1 MSETSNVLYIKFENH
16 KVPEFKEVK
25 NKEYI
30 YFGEDNNYP
39 DYLIELYLRCAKH
52 NAIINGKTN
61 YIYGGGLVTDDKT
74 STVNQK
80 AITQKFISKL
90 KPFINDMIKD
100 FELFNSIAI
109 EIIYDKLGNE
119 IADFAYMPIS
129 KIRTNADESVYFYS
143 NDWKQSKQTEEKTGF
158 KELAPF
164 DYENKVKGSQLFVFK
179 LKSPK
184 NGVDKNVYGIPNYI
198 GATSAIETDIEIS
211 NFHLN
216 NIKSG
221 FSMGQIISFNNGV
234 PPTEEAKKQIERQIK
249 QKATGTDKA
258 GGLVITFNASQDN
271 APTIQS
277 FSPND
282 LDKQFIEI
290 GKRVDQEIFTSHN
303 IVSPVLFGVSTQGAL
318 GQRNE
323 MLDAYE
329 LFQSTYISI
338 RQGILEDIINEFSSY
353 FGIANYIYFA
363 KSTPL
368 KSSIPESLIQQA
380 YTPQEVRELL
390 GLKPLTQDKTQA
402 GQAVIDAINTLSP
415 LVANKVLESMT
426 ADEIRGLVG
435 LMPTS
440 KQPSLFSAEKKKCE
454 HQWFDNIGIK
464 ASDCTILYE
473 RDYEG
478 QSDEDCIE
486 TFKKEKFA
494 EELLTNEK
502 AIIDLLSKDVLTPS
516 ESIAKVLKIS
526 TAEVNDIITSLVE
539 RGYLSSG
546 SEPTKKGEK
555 ASEDSKTDNI
565 EVKYRYGWRAG
576 FDATDK
582 KNSRDFCVDLL
593 NKDKLYS
600 RSEIETLNNEQGL
613 DVWESRGGWWNKG
626 GVSVPFCRHLW
637 KQVVIK
643 TN

>member
-158 KELAPF
+158 KELQPF
-164 DYENKVKGSQLFVFK
+164 DYENKVKGSQLYVFK

-234 PPTEEAKKQIERQIK
+234 PPTDEAKKQIERQIK

-303 IVSPVLFGVSTQGAL
+303 IVSPVLFGVATEGAL

-338 RQGILEDIINEFSSY
+338 RQGILEDIINQFSSF
-353 FGIANYIYFA
+353 FGIANYIYFK
-363 KSTPL
+363 KSTPI
-368 KSSIPESLIQQA
+368 KSLLPDSIIQKVYDA
-380 YTPQEVRELL
+380 YPVEQIIDMMGLPQ
-390 GLKPLTQDKTQA
+390 
-402 GQAVIDAINTLSP
+402 IDNSY
-415 LVANKVLESMT
+415 KVVL
-426 ADEIRGLVG
+426 
-435 LMPTS
+435 
-440 KQPSLFSAEKKKCE
+440 SAEKKKCE

-516 ESIAKVLKIS
+516 DSIAKVLKIS

-565 EVKYRYGWRAG
+565 EVRYYYGWRAG

-582 KNSRDFCVDLL
+582 KNSREFCVDML
-593 NKDKLYS
+593 NKEKRYS

-626 GVSVPFCRHLW
+626 GVSVPFCRHIW
-637 KQVVIK
+637 KQIVIK

>member
-303 IVSPVLFGVSTQGAL
+303 IVSPVLFGVATEGAL

-338 RQGILEDIINEFSSY
+338 RQGILEDIINQFSSF
-353 FGIANYIYFA
+353 FGIANYIYFK
-363 KSTPL
+363 KSTPI
-368 KSSIPESLIQQA
+368 KSLLPDSIIQKVYDA
-380 YTPQEVRELL
+380 YPVEQIIDMMGLPQI
-390 GLKPLTQDKTQA
+390 DKSYQ
-402 GQAVIDAINTLSP
+402 
-415 LVANKVLESMT
+415 VAL
-426 ADEIRGLVG
+426 
-435 LMPTS
+435 
-440 KQPSLFSAEKKKCE
+440 SAEKKKCE

-526 TAEVNDIITSLVE
+526 TKEVNDIITSLVE

-582 KNSRDFCVDLL
+582 KNSREFCVDML

-626 GVSVPFCRHLW
+626 GVSVPFCRHIF

>member
-158 KELAPF
+158 KELQPF
-164 DYENKVKGSQLFVFK
+164 DYENKVKGSQLYVFK

-221 FSMGQIISFNNGV
+221 FSQGQIISFNNGT
-234 PPTEEAKKQIERQIK
+234 PPTEEAKKHIERQIK

-258 GGLVITFNASQDN
+258 GGLVITFNASADN

-277 FSPND
+277 FTPND

-303 IVSPVLFGVSTQGAL
+303 IVSPVLFGVATEGAL

-338 RQGILEDIINEFSSY
+338 RQGILEDIINQFSSF
-353 FGIANYIYFA
+353 FGIANYIYFK
-363 KSTPL
+363 KSTPI
-368 KSSIPESLIQQA
+368 KSLLPDSIIQKVYDA
-380 YTPQEVRELL
+380 YPVEQIIDMMGLPQ
-390 GLKPLTQDKTQA
+390 
-402 GQAVIDAINTLSP
+402 IDNSY
-415 LVANKVLESMT
+415 KVVL
-426 ADEIRGLVG
+426 
-435 LMPTS
+435 
-440 KQPSLFSAEKKKCE
+440 SAEKKKCE

-516 ESIAKVLKIS
+516 DSIAKVLKIS

-576 FDATDK
+576 FNATDK

-637 KQVVIK
+637 KQTVIK

>member
-74 STVNQK
+74 STVTQK

-158 KELAPF
+158 KELQPF

-303 IVSPVLFGVSTQGAL
+303 IVSPVLFGVATEGAL

-338 RQGILEDIINEFSSY
+338 RQGILEDIINQFSSF
-353 FGIANYIYFA
+353 FGIANYIYFK
-363 KSTPL
+363 KSTPI
-368 KSSIPESLIQQA
+368 KSLLPDSIIQKVYDA
-380 YTPQEVRELL
+380 YPVEQIIDMMGLPQ
-390 GLKPLTQDKTQA
+390 
-402 GQAVIDAINTLSP
+402 IDNSY
-415 LVANKVLESMT
+415 KVVL
-426 ADEIRGLVG
+426 
-435 LMPTS
+435 
-440 KQPSLFSAEKKKCE
+440 SAEKKKCE

-516 ESIAKVLKIS
+516 DSIAKVLKIS

-576 FDATDK
+576 FNATDK
-582 KNSRDFCVDLL
+582 KNSREFCVDLL

-637 KQVVIK
+637 KQTVIK

>member
-143 NDWKQSKQTEEKTGF
+143 NDWKQSKQTEEKTGL
-158 KELAPF
+158 KELQPF
-164 DYENKVKGSQLFVFK
+164 DYENKVKGSQLYVFK

-303 IVSPVLFGVSTQGAL
+303 IVSPVLFGVATEGAL

-338 RQGILEDIINEFSSY
+338 RQGILEDIINQFSSF
-353 FGIANYIYFA
+353 FGIANYIYFK
-363 KSTPL
+363 KSTPI
-368 KSSIPESLIQQA
+368 KSLLPDSIIQKVYDA
-380 YTPQEVRELL
+380 YPVEQIIDMMGLPQ
-390 GLKPLTQDKTQA
+390 
-402 GQAVIDAINTLSP
+402 IDNSY
-415 LVANKVLESMT
+415 KVVL
-426 ADEIRGLVG
+426 
-435 LMPTS
+435 
-440 KQPSLFSAEKKKCE
+440 SAEKKKCE

-516 ESIAKVLKIS
+516 DSIAKVLKIS

-576 FDATDK
+576 FNATDK

-626 GVSVPFCRHLW
+626 GVSVPFCRHIW
-637 KQVVIK
+637 KQTVIK

>member
-74 STVNQK
+74 STVTQK

-158 KELAPF
+158 KELQPF

-303 IVSPVLFGVSTQGAL
+303 IVSPVLFGVATQGAL

-338 RQGILEDIINEFSSY
+338 RQGILEDIINEFSSF
-353 FGIANYIYFA
+353 FGIANYIYFK
-363 KSTPL
+363 KSTPI
-368 KSSIPESLIQQA
+368 KSLLPDSIIQKVYDA
-380 YTPQEVRELL
+380 YPVEQIIDMMGLPQ
-390 GLKPLTQDKTQA
+390 
-402 GQAVIDAINTLSP
+402 IDNSY
-415 LVANKVLESMT
+415 KVVL
-426 ADEIRGLVG
+426 
-435 LMPTS
+435 
-440 KQPSLFSAEKKKCE
+440 SAEKKKCK

-516 ESIAKVLKIS
+516 DSIAKVLKIS

-576 FDATDK
+576 FNATDK
-582 KNSRDFCVDLL
+582 KNSREFCVDLL

-626 GVSVPFCRHLW
+626 GVSVPFCRHIW
-637 KQVVIK
+637 KQIVIK

>member
-303 IVSPVLFGVSTQGAL
+303 IVSPVLFGVATEGAL

-338 RQGILEDIINEFSSY
+338 RQGILEDIINQFSSF
-353 FGIANYIYFA
+353 FGIANYIYFK
-363 KSTPL
+363 KSTPI
-368 KSSIPESLIQQA
+368 KSLLPDSIIQKVYDA
-380 YTPQEVRELL
+380 YPVEQIIDMMGLPQ
-390 GLKPLTQDKTQA
+390 
-402 GQAVIDAINTLSP
+402 IDNSYKVALS
-415 LVANKVLESMT
+415 T
-426 ADEIRGLVG
+426 
-435 LMPTS
+435 
-440 KQPSLFSAEKKKCE
+440 EKKKCE

-576 FDATDK
+576 FDAKDK
-582 KNSRDFCVDLL
+582 KNSRDFCVDML
-593 NKDKLYS
+593 NKDKLYT

-626 GVSVPFCRHLW
+626 GVSVPFCRHIW
-637 KQVVIK
+637 KQIVIK

>member
-158 KELAPF
+158 KELQPF

-234 PPTEEAKKQIERQIK
+234 PPTDEAKKQIERQIK

-303 IVSPVLFGVSTQGAL
+303 IVSPVLFGVATEGAL

-338 RQGILEDIINEFSSY
+338 RQGILEDIINQFSSF
-353 FGIANYIYFA
+353 FGIANYIYFK
-363 KSTPL
+363 KSTPI
-368 KSSIPESLIQQA
+368 KSLLPDSIIQKVYDA
-380 YTPQEVRELL
+380 YPVEQIIDMMGLPQ
-390 GLKPLTQDKTQA
+390 
-402 GQAVIDAINTLSP
+402 IDNSY
-415 LVANKVLESMT
+415 KVVL
-426 ADEIRGLVG
+426 
-435 LMPTS
+435 
-440 KQPSLFSAEKKKCE
+440 SAEKKKCE

-516 ESIAKVLKIS
+516 DSIAKVLKIS

-576 FDATDK
+576 FNATDK
-582 KNSRDFCVDLL
+582 KNSREFCVDLL

-626 GVSVPFCRHLW
+626 GVSVPFCRHIW
-637 KQVVIK
+637 KQTVIK

>member
-303 IVSPVLFGVSTQGAL
+303 IVSPVLFGVATEGSL

-338 RQGILEDIINEFSSY
+338 RQGILEDIINQFSSF
-353 FGIANYIYFA
+353 FGIANYIYFK
-363 KSTPL
+363 KSTPI
-368 KSSIPESLIQQA
+368 KSLLPDSIIQKVYDA
-380 YTPQEVRELL
+380 YPVEQIIDMMGLPQ
-390 GLKPLTQDKTQA
+390 
-402 GQAVIDAINTLSP
+402 IDNSYK
-415 LVANKVLESMT
+415 VAL
-426 ADEIRGLVG
+426 
-435 LMPTS
+435 
-440 KQPSLFSAEKKKCE
+440 SAEKKKCE

>member
-158 KELAPF
+158 KELQPF
-164 DYENKVKGSQLFVFK
+164 DYENKVKGSQLYVFK

-221 FSMGQIISFNNGV
+221 FSQGQIISFNNGT
-234 PPTEEAKKQIERQIK
+234 PPTEEAKKHIERQIK

-258 GGLVITFNASQDN
+258 GGLVITFNASADN

-277 FSPND
+277 FTPND

-303 IVSPVLFGVSTQGAL
+303 IVSPVLFGVATEGAL

-338 RQGILEDIINEFSSY
+338 RQGILEDIINQFSSF
-353 FGIANYIYFA
+353 FGIANYIYFK
-363 KSTPL
+363 KSTPI
-368 KSSIPESLIQQA
+368 KSLLPDSIIQKVYDA
-380 YTPQEVRELL
+380 YPVEQIIDMMGLPQ
-390 GLKPLTQDKTQA
+390 
-402 GQAVIDAINTLSP
+402 IDNSY
-415 LVANKVLESMT
+415 KVVL
-426 ADEIRGLVG
+426 
-435 LMPTS
+435 
-440 KQPSLFSAEKKKCE
+440 SAEKKKCE

-494 EELLTNEK
+494 KELLTNEK

-516 ESIAKVLKIS
+516 DSIAKVLKIS

-576 FDATDK
+576 FNATDK

-626 GVSVPFCRHLW
+626 GVSVPFCRHIW
-637 KQVVIK
+637 KQTVIK

>member
-61 YIYGGGLVTDDKT
+61 YIYGGGLITDDKT
-74 STVNQK
+74 SSVTQK
-80 AITQKFISKL
+80 AVTNKFINKL

-109 EIIYDKLGNE
+109 EIIYDKMGKD

-129 KIRTNADESVYFYS
+129 KIRTNADETVYFYS
-143 NDWKQSKQTEEKTGF
+143 NDWKQTKQTEEKTGF
-158 KELAPF
+158 KEFEPF
-164 DYENKVKGSQLFVFK
+164 DFENKSKSQLFVFK

-234 PPTEEAKKQIERQIK
+234 PPTEEAKKQIEKQIK

-303 IVSPVLFGVSTQGAL
+303 IVSPVLFGVATEGAL

-338 RQGILEDIINEFSSY
+338 RQGILEDIINQFSSF
-353 FGIANYIYFA
+353 FGIANYIYFK
-363 KSTPL
+363 KSTPI
-368 KSSIPESLIQQA
+368 KSLLPDSIIQKVYDAYPVEQIIEMMGLPEI
-380 YTPQEVRELL
+380 
-390 GLKPLTQDKTQA
+390 DKSYQ
-402 GQAVIDAINTLSP
+402 V
-415 LVANKVLESMT
+415 EM
-426 ADEIRGLVG
+426 
-435 LMPTS
+435 
-440 KQPSLFSAEKKKCE
+440 SAEKKKCE

-464 ASDCTILYE
+464 ASDCTILFE

-502 AIIDLLSKDVLTPS
+502 AIIDLLGKDILTPS

-526 TAEVNDIITSLVE
+526 TKEVNDIITSLVE

-546 SEPTKKGEK
+546 SEPTKKGTK

-582 KNSRDFCVDLL
+582 KNSREFCVDML

-637 KQVVIK
+637 KQIVIK

>member
-74 STVNQK
+74 STVTQK

-109 EIIYDKLGNE
+109 EIIYDKLGKE

-303 IVSPVLFGVSTQGAL
+303 IVSPVLFGVATEGAL

-338 RQGILEDIINEFSSY
+338 RQGILEDIINQFSSF
-353 FGIANYIYFA
+353 FGIANYIYFK
-363 KSTPL
+363 KSTPI
-368 KSSIPESLIQQA
+368 KSLLPDSIIQKVYDA
-380 YTPQEVRELL
+380 YPVEQIIDMMGLPQ
-390 GLKPLTQDKTQA
+390 
-402 GQAVIDAINTLSP
+402 IDNSY
-415 LVANKVLESMT
+415 KVVL
-426 ADEIRGLVG
+426 
-435 LMPTS
+435 
-440 KQPSLFSAEKKKCE
+440 SAEKKKCE
-454 HQWFDNIGIK
+454 HHWFDNIGIK

-516 ESIAKVLKIS
+516 DSIAKVLKIS

-565 EVKYRYGWRAG
+565 EVRYYYGWRAG

-582 KNSRDFCVDLL
+582 KNSREFCVDML
-593 NKDKLYS
+593 NKEKRYT

-626 GVSVPFCRHLW
+626 GVSVPFCRHIW
-637 KQVVIK
+637 KQIVIK

>member
-158 KELAPF
+158 KELQPF

-234 PPTEEAKKQIERQIK
+234 PPTDEAKKQIERQIK

-303 IVSPVLFGVSTQGAL
+303 IVSPVLFGVATEGAL

-338 RQGILEDIINEFSSY
+338 RQGILEDIINQFSSF
-353 FGIANYIYFA
+353 FGIANYIYFK
-363 KSTPL
+363 KSTPI
-368 KSSIPESLIQQA
+368 KSLLPDSIIQKVYDA
-380 YTPQEVRELL
+380 YPVEQIIDMMGLPQI
-390 GLKPLTQDKTQA
+390 DKSYQ
-402 GQAVIDAINTLSP
+402 
-415 LVANKVLESMT
+415 VAM
-426 ADEIRGLVG
+426 
-435 LMPTS
+435 
-440 KQPSLFSAEKKKCE
+440 SAEKKKCE

-502 AIIDLLSKDVLTPS
+502 AIIDLLSKDILTPS

-576 FDATDK
+576 FNATDK

-626 GVSVPFCRHLW
+626 GVSVPFCRHIW
-637 KQVVIK
+637 KQTVIK

>member
-61 YIYGGGLVTDDKT
+61 YIYGGGLVTDDNT

-158 KELAPF
+158 KELQPF

-303 IVSPVLFGVSTQGAL
+303 IVSPVLFGVATEGAL

-338 RQGILEDIINEFSSY
+338 RQGILEDIINQFSSF
-353 FGIANYIYFA
+353 FGIANYIYFK
-363 KSTPL
+363 KSTPI
-368 KSSIPESLIQQA
+368 KSLLPDSIIQKVYDA
-380 YTPQEVRELL
+380 YPVEQIIDMMGLPQ
-390 GLKPLTQDKTQA
+390 
-402 GQAVIDAINTLSP
+402 IDNSY
-415 LVANKVLESMT
+415 KVVL
-426 ADEIRGLVG
+426 
-435 LMPTS
+435 
-440 KQPSLFSAEKKKCE
+440 SAEKKKCE

-516 ESIAKVLKIS
+516 DSIAKVLKIS

-576 FDATDK
+576 FNPTDK

-626 GVSVPFCRHLW
+626 GVSVPFCRHIW
-637 KQVVIK
+637 KQTVIK

>member
-303 IVSPVLFGVSTQGAL
+303 IVSPVLFGVATEGAL

-338 RQGILEDIINEFSSY
+338 RQGILEDIINQFSSF
-353 FGIANYIYFA
+353 FGIANYIYFK
-363 KSTPL
+363 KSTPI
-368 KSSIPESLIQQA
+368 KSLLPDSIIQKVYDA
-380 YTPQEVRELL
+380 YPVEQIIDMMGLPQ
-390 GLKPLTQDKTQA
+390 
-402 GQAVIDAINTLSP
+402 IDNSYKVALS
-415 LVANKVLESMT
+415 T
-426 ADEIRGLVG
+426 
-435 LMPTS
+435 
-440 KQPSLFSAEKKKCE
+440 EKKKCE

-582 KNSRDFCVDLL
+582 KNSRDFCVDML
-593 NKDKLYS
+593 NKDKLYT
-600 RSEIETLNNEQGL
+600 RSEIETLNN
-613 DVWESRGGWWNKG
+613 
-626 GVSVPFCRHLW
+626 
-637 KQVVIK
+637 
-643 TN
+643 

>member
-158 KELAPF
+158 KELEPF
-164 DYENKVKGSQLFVFK
+164 DYENKVKGSQLYVFK

-221 FSMGQIISFNNGV
+221 FSQGQIISFNNGT
-234 PPTEEAKKQIERQIK
+234 PPTEEAKKHIERQIK

-258 GGLVITFNASQDN
+258 GGLVITFNASADN

-277 FSPND
+277 FTPND

-303 IVSPVLFGVSTQGAL
+303 IVSPVLFGVATEGAL

-338 RQGILEDIINEFSSY
+338 RQGILEDIINQFSSF
-353 FGIANYIYFA
+353 FGIANYIYFK
-363 KSTPL
+363 KSTPI
-368 KSSIPESLIQQA
+368 KSLLPDSIIQKVYDA
-380 YTPQEVRELL
+380 YPVEQIIDMMGLPQ
-390 GLKPLTQDKTQA
+390 
-402 GQAVIDAINTLSP
+402 IDNSY
-415 LVANKVLESMT
+415 KVVL
-426 ADEIRGLVG
+426 
-435 LMPTS
+435 
-440 KQPSLFSAEKKKCE
+440 SAEKKKCE

-516 ESIAKVLKIS
+516 DSIAKVLKIS

-582 KNSRDFCVDLL
+582 KNSREFCVDML
-593 NKDKLYS
+593 NKEKRYS

-626 GVSVPFCRHLW
+626 GVSVPFCRHIW
-637 KQVVIK
+637 KQIVIK

>member
-158 KELAPF
+158 KELQPF
-164 DYENKVKGSQLFVFK
+164 DYENKVKGSQLYVFK

-221 FSMGQIISFNNGV
+221 FSQGQIISFNNGT
-234 PPTEEAKKQIERQIK
+234 PPTEEAKKHIERQIK

-258 GGLVITFNASQDN
+258 GGLVITFNASADN

-277 FSPND
+277 FTPND

-303 IVSPVLFGVSTQGAL
+303 IVSPVLFGVATEGAL

-338 RQGILEDIINEFSSY
+338 RQGILEDIINQFSSF
-353 FGIANYIYFA
+353 FGIANYIYFK
-363 KSTPL
+363 KSTPI
-368 KSSIPESLIQQA
+368 KSLLPDSIIQKVYDA
-380 YTPQEVRELL
+380 YPVEQIIDMMGLPQ
-390 GLKPLTQDKTQA
+390 
-402 GQAVIDAINTLSP
+402 IDNSY
-415 LVANKVLESMT
+415 KVVL
-426 ADEIRGLVG
+426 
-435 LMPTS
+435 
-440 KQPSLFSAEKKKCE
+440 SAEKKKCE

-516 ESIAKVLKIS
+516 DSIAKVLKIS

-546 SEPTKKGEK
+546 SEPTEKGTK

-576 FDATDK
+576 FNATDK
-582 KNSRDFCVDLL
+582 KNSREFCVDLL

-626 GVSVPFCRHLW
+626 GVSVPFCRHIW
-637 KQVVIK
+637 KQIVIK

>member
-158 KELAPF
+158 KELQPF
-164 DYENKVKGSQLFVFK
+164 DYENKVKGSQLYVFK

-234 PPTEEAKKQIERQIK
+234 PPTDEAKKQIERQIK

-303 IVSPVLFGVSTQGAL
+303 IVSPVLFGVATEGAL

-338 RQGILEDIINEFSSY
+338 RQGILEDIINQFSSF
-353 FGIANYIYFA
+353 FGIANYIYFK
-363 KSTPL
+363 KSTPI
-368 KSSIPESLIQQA
+368 KSLLPDSIIQKVYDA
-380 YTPQEVRELL
+380 YPVEQIIDMMGLPQ
-390 GLKPLTQDKTQA
+390 
-402 GQAVIDAINTLSP
+402 IDNSY
-415 LVANKVLESMT
+415 KVVL
-426 ADEIRGLVG
+426 
-435 LMPTS
+435 
-440 KQPSLFSAEKKKCE
+440 SAEKKKCE

-516 ESIAKVLKIS
+516 DSIAKVLKIS

-576 FDATDK
+576 FNATDK
-582 KNSRDFCVDLL
+582 KNSREFCVDLL

-626 GVSVPFCRHLW
+626 GVSVPFCRHIW
-637 KQVVIK
+637 KQTVIK

>member
-158 KELAPF
+158 KELEPF

-303 IVSPVLFGVSTQGAL
+303 IVSPVLFGVATEGAL

-338 RQGILEDIINEFSSY
+338 RQGILEDIINQFSSF
-353 FGIANYIYFA
+353 FGIANYIYFK
-363 KSTPL
+363 KSTPI
-368 KSSIPESLIQQA
+368 KSLLPDSIIQKVYDA
-380 YTPQEVRELL
+380 YPVEQIIDMMGLPQ
-390 GLKPLTQDKTQA
+390 
-402 GQAVIDAINTLSP
+402 IDNSY
-415 LVANKVLESMT
+415 KVVL
-426 ADEIRGLVG
+426 
-435 LMPTS
+435 
-440 KQPSLFSAEKKKCE
+440 SAEKKKCE

-516 ESIAKVLKIS
+516 DSIAKVLKIS

-576 FDATDK
+576 FNATDK
-582 KNSRDFCVDLL
+582 KNSREFCVDML

-600 RSEIETLNNEQGL
+600 RSDIETLNNEQGL

-626 GVSVPFCRHLW
+626 EVSVPYCRHIW

>member
-158 KELAPF
+158 KELEPF
-164 DYENKVKGSQLFVFK
+164 DYENKVKRSQLYVFK

-234 PPTEEAKKQIERQIK
+234 PPTDEAKKQIERQIK

-303 IVSPVLFGVSTQGAL
+303 IVSPVLFGVATEGAL

-338 RQGILEDIINEFSSY
+338 RQGILEDIINQFSSF
-353 FGIANYIYFA
+353 FGIANYIYFK
-363 KSTPL
+363 KSTPI
-368 KSSIPESLIQQA
+368 KSLLPESIIQKVYDA
-380 YTPQEVRELL
+380 YPVEQIIDMMGLPQ
-390 GLKPLTQDKTQA
+390 
-402 GQAVIDAINTLSP
+402 IDNSY
-415 LVANKVLESMT
+415 KVVL
-426 ADEIRGLVG
+426 
-435 LMPTS
+435 
-440 KQPSLFSAEKKKCE
+440 SAEKKKCE

-516 ESIAKVLKIS
+516 DSIAKVLKIS

-546 SEPTKKGEK
+546 SEPTEKGTK

-565 EVKYRYGWRAG
+565 EVRYYYGWRAG

-582 KNSRDFCVDLL
+582 KNSREFCVDML
-593 NKDKLYS
+593 NKEKRYS

-626 GVSVPFCRHLW
+626 GVSVPFCRHIW
-637 KQVVIK
+637 KQTVIK

>member
-74 STVNQK
+74 STINQK
-80 AITQKFISKL
+80 AITQKFINKL

-109 EIIYDKLGNE
+109 EIIYDKLGKE

-158 KELAPF
+158 KELQPF
-164 DYENKVKGSQLFVFK
+164 DYENKIKGSQLFVFK

-258 GGLVITFNASQDN
+258 GGLVITFNASQEN

-303 IVSPVLFGVSTQGAL
+303 IVSPVLFGVATEGAL

-338 RQGILEDIINEFSSY
+338 RQGILEDIINQFSSF
-353 FGIANYIYFA
+353 FGIANYIYFK
-363 KSTPL
+363 KSTPI
-368 KSSIPESLIQQA
+368 KSLLPDSIIQKVYDA
-380 YTPQEVRELL
+380 YPVEQIIDMMGLPQ
-390 GLKPLTQDKTQA
+390 
-402 GQAVIDAINTLSP
+402 IDNSY
-415 LVANKVLESMT
+415 KVVL
-426 ADEIRGLVG
+426 
-435 LMPTS
+435 
-440 KQPSLFSAEKKKCE
+440 SAEKKKCE

-516 ESIAKVLKIS
+516 DSIAKVLKIS

-576 FDATDK
+576 FNATDK

-626 GVSVPFCRHLW
+626 GVSVPFCRHIW

>member
-74 STVNQK
+74 STVSQK
-80 AITQKFISKL
+80 AITQKFINKL

-109 EIIYDKLGNE
+109 EIIYDKLGKE

-129 KIRTNADESVYFYS
+129 KIRTNADESLYFYS

-158 KELAPF
+158 KELEPF

-303 IVSPVLFGVSTQGAL
+303 IVSPVLFGVATEGAL

-338 RQGILEDIINEFSSY
+338 RQAILEDIINQFSSF
-353 FGIANYIYFA
+353 FGIANYIYFK
-363 KSTPL
+363 KSTPI
-368 KSSIPESLIQQA
+368 KSLLPDSIIQKVYDA
-380 YTPQEVRELL
+380 YPVEQIIDMMGLPQI
-390 GLKPLTQDKTQA
+390 DNSYKTA
-402 GQAVIDAINTLSP
+402 MSV
-415 LVANKVLESMT
+415 
-426 ADEIRGLVG
+426 
-435 LMPTS
+435 
-440 KQPSLFSAEKKKCE
+440 EKKKCE
-454 HQWFDNIGIK
+454 HQWFDKIGIK

-502 AIIDLLSKDVLTPS
+502 AIIDLLGKDVLTPS
-516 ESIAKVLKIS
+516 DSIAKVLKIS
-526 TAEVNDIITSLVE
+526 TAEVNEIITSLVE

-582 KNSRDFCVDLL
+582 KNSREFCVDML

-626 GVSVPFCRHLW
+626 GVSVPFCRHIF

>member
-303 IVSPVLFGVSTQGAL
+303 IVSPVLFGVATEGAL

-338 RQGILEDIINEFSSY
+338 RQGILENIINQFSSF
-353 FGIANYIYFA
+353 FGIANYIYFK
-363 KSTPL
+363 KSTPI
-368 KSSIPESLIQQA
+368 KSLLPDSIIQKVYDA
-380 YTPQEVRELL
+380 YPVEQIIDMMGLPQ
-390 GLKPLTQDKTQA
+390 
-402 GQAVIDAINTLSP
+402 IDNSYK
-415 LVANKVLESMT
+415 VAL
-426 ADEIRGLVG
+426 
-435 LMPTS
+435 
-440 KQPSLFSAEKKKCE
+440 SAEKKKCE

>member
-1 MSETSNVLYIKFENH
+1 
-16 KVPEFKEVK
+16 
-25 NKEYI
+25 
-30 YFGEDNNYP
+30 
-39 DYLIELYLRCAKH
+39 
-52 NAIINGKTN
+52 
-61 YIYGGGLVTDDKT
+61 
-74 STVNQK
+74 
-80 AITQKFISKL
+80 
-90 KPFINDMIKD
+90 MIKD

-158 KELAPF
+158 KELQPF
-164 DYENKVKGSQLFVFK
+164 DYENKVKGSQLYVFK

-303 IVSPVLFGVSTQGAL
+303 IVSPVLFGVATEGAL

-338 RQGILEDIINEFSSY
+338 RQGILEDIINQFSSF
-353 FGIANYIYFA
+353 FGIANYIYFK
-363 KSTPL
+363 KSTPI
-368 KSSIPESLIQQA
+368 KSLLPDSIIQKVYDA
-380 YTPQEVRELL
+380 YPVEQIIDMMGLPQ
-390 GLKPLTQDKTQA
+390 
-402 GQAVIDAINTLSP
+402 IDNSY
-415 LVANKVLESMT
+415 KVVL
-426 ADEIRGLVG
+426 
-435 LMPTS
+435 
-440 KQPSLFSAEKKKCE
+440 SAEKKKCE

-516 ESIAKVLKIS
+516 DSIAKVLKIS

-576 FDATDK
+576 FNATDK

-626 GVSVPFCRHLW
+626 EVSVPYCRHIW

>member
-303 IVSPVLFGVSTQGAL
+303 IVSPVLFGVATEGAL

-338 RQGILEDIINEFSSY
+338 RQGILEDIINQFSSF
-353 FGIANYIYFA
+353 FGIANYIYFK
-363 KSTPL
+363 KSTPI
-368 KSSIPESLIQQA
+368 KSLLPDSIIQKVYDA
-380 YTPQEVRELL
+380 YPVEQIIDMMGLPQ
-390 GLKPLTQDKTQA
+390 
-402 GQAVIDAINTLSP
+402 IDNSYKVALS
-415 LVANKVLESMT
+415 T
-426 ADEIRGLVG
+426 
-435 LMPTS
+435 
-440 KQPSLFSAEKKKCE
+440 EKKKCE

-516 ESIAKVLKIS
+516 DSIAKVLKIS

-637 KQVVIK
+637 KQIVIK

>member
-109 EIIYDKLGNE
+109 EIIYDKLGNT

-303 IVSPVLFGVSTQGAL
+303 IVSPVLFGVATEGAL

-338 RQGILEDIINEFSSY
+338 RQGILEDIINQFSSF
-353 FGIANYIYFA
+353 FGIANYIYFK
-363 KSTPL
+363 KSTPI
-368 KSSIPESLIQQA
+368 KSLLPDSIIQKVYDA
-380 YTPQEVRELL
+380 YPVEQIIDMMGLPQ
-390 GLKPLTQDKTQA
+390 
-402 GQAVIDAINTLSP
+402 IDNSYK
-415 LVANKVLESMT
+415 VAL
-426 ADEIRGLVG
+426 
-435 LMPTS
+435 
-440 KQPSLFSAEKKKCE
+440 SAEKKKCE

>member
-61 YIYGGGLVTDDKT
+61 YIYGGGLITDDKT
-74 STVNQK
+74 SSVTQK
-80 AITQKFISKL
+80 AVTNKFINKL

-109 EIIYDKLGNE
+109 EIIYDKMGKD

-158 KELAPF
+158 KELEPF

-303 IVSPVLFGVSTQGAL
+303 IVSPVLFGVATEGAL

-338 RQGILEDIINEFSSY
+338 RQGILEDIINQFSSF
-353 FGIANYIYFA
+353 FGIANYIYFK
-363 KSTPL
+363 KSTPI
-368 KSSIPESLIQQA
+368 KSLLPDSIIQKVYDA
-380 YTPQEVRELL
+380 YPVEQIIDMMGLPQ
-390 GLKPLTQDKTQA
+390 
-402 GQAVIDAINTLSP
+402 IDNSYK
-415 LVANKVLESMT
+415 VAL
-426 ADEIRGLVG
+426 
-435 LMPTS
+435 
-440 KQPSLFSAEKKKCE
+440 SAEKKKCQ

-464 ASDCTILYE
+464 ASDCTILFE

-516 ESIAKVLKIS
+516 DSIAKVLKIS

-565 EVKYRYGWRAG
+565 EVRYYYGWRAG

-582 KNSRDFCVDLL
+582 KNSREFCVDML
-593 NKDKLYS
+593 NKEKRYT

-637 KQVVIK
+637 KQIVIK

>member
-74 STVNQK
+74 STVTQK

-158 KELAPF
+158 KELQPF

-303 IVSPVLFGVSTQGAL
+303 IVSPVLFGVATEGAL

-338 RQGILEDIINEFSSY
+338 RQGILEDIINEFSSF
-353 FGIANYIYFA
+353 FGIANYIYFK
-363 KSTPL
+363 KSTPI
-368 KSSIPESLIQQA
+368 KSLLPDSIIQKVYDA
-380 YTPQEVRELL
+380 YPVEQIIDMMGLPQ
-390 GLKPLTQDKTQA
+390 
-402 GQAVIDAINTLSP
+402 IDNSY
-415 LVANKVLESMT
+415 KVVL
-426 ADEIRGLVG
+426 
-435 LMPTS
+435 
-440 KQPSLFSAEKKKCE
+440 SAEKKKCE

-516 ESIAKVLKIS
+516 DSIAKVLKIS

-576 FDATDK
+576 FNATDK
-582 KNSRDFCVDLL
+582 KNSREFCVDLL

-626 GVSVPFCRHLW
+626 GVSVPFCRHIW
-637 KQVVIK
+637 KQIVIK

>member
-1 MSETSNVLYIKFENH
+1 M
-16 KVPEFKEVK
+16 
-25 NKEYI
+25 
-30 YFGEDNNYP
+30 
-39 DYLIELYLRCAKH
+39 
-52 NAIINGKTN
+52 
-61 YIYGGGLVTDDKT
+61 TDDKT

-158 KELAPF
+158 KELQPF

-234 PPTEEAKKQIERQIK
+234 PPTDEAKKQIERQIK

-303 IVSPVLFGVSTQGAL
+303 IVSPVLFGVATEGAL

-338 RQGILEDIINEFSSY
+338 RQGILEDIINQFSSF
-353 FGIANYIYFA
+353 FGIANYIYFK
-363 KSTPL
+363 KSTPI
-368 KSSIPESLIQQA
+368 KSLLPDSIIQKVYDA
-380 YTPQEVRELL
+380 YPVEQIIDMMGLPQI
-390 GLKPLTQDKTQA
+390 DNSYKTA
-402 GQAVIDAINTLSP
+402 
-415 LVANKVLESMT
+415 M
-426 ADEIRGLVG
+426 
-435 LMPTS
+435 
-440 KQPSLFSAEKKKCE
+440 SAEKKKCE

-516 ESIAKVLKIS
+516 DSIAKVLKIS

-626 GVSVPFCRHLW
+626 GVSVPFCRHIW
-637 KQVVIK
+637 KQTVIK

>member
-158 KELAPF
+158 KELQPF

-303 IVSPVLFGVSTQGAL
+303 IVSPVLFGVATEGAL

-338 RQGILEDIINEFSSY
+338 RQGILEDIINQFSSF
-353 FGIANYIYFA
+353 FGIANYIYFK
-363 KSTPL
+363 KSTPI
-368 KSSIPESLIQQA
+368 KSLLPDSIIQKVYDA
-380 YTPQEVRELL
+380 YPVEQIIDMMGLPQ
-390 GLKPLTQDKTQA
+390 
-402 GQAVIDAINTLSP
+402 IDNSY
-415 LVANKVLESMT
+415 KVVL
-426 ADEIRGLVG
+426 
-435 LMPTS
+435 
-440 KQPSLFSAEKKKCE
+440 SAEKKKCE

-502 AIIDLLSKDVLTPS
+502 DIRDLLSKDVLTPS
-516 ESIAKVLKIS
+516 DSIAKVLKIS

-546 SEPTKKGEK
+546 SEPTEKGTK

-565 EVKYRYGWRAG
+565 EVRYPYGWRAG
-576 FDATDK
+576 FNATDK
-582 KNSRDFCVDLL
+582 KNSRDFCVDML

-600 RSEIETLNNEQGL
+600 RSDIETLNNEQGL

-626 GVSVPFCRHLW
+626 EVSVPYCRHIW

>member
-164 DYENKVKGSQLFVFK
+164 DYENKVKGSQLYVFK

-303 IVSPVLFGVSTQGAL
+303 IVSPVLFGVATEGAL

-338 RQGILEDIINEFSSY
+338 RQGILEDIINQFSSF
-353 FGIANYIYFA
+353 FGIANYIYFK
-363 KSTPL
+363 KSTPI
-368 KSSIPESLIQQA
+368 KSLLPESIIQKVYDA
-380 YTPQEVRELL
+380 YPVEQIIDMMGLPQ
-390 GLKPLTQDKTQA
+390 
-402 GQAVIDAINTLSP
+402 IDNSY
-415 LVANKVLESMT
+415 KVVL
-426 ADEIRGLVG
+426 
-435 LMPTS
+435 
-440 KQPSLFSAEKKKCE
+440 SAEKKKCE

-516 ESIAKVLKIS
+516 DSIAKVLKIS

-576 FDATDK
+576 FNATDK

-626 GVSVPFCRHLW
+626 GVSVPFCRHIW
-637 KQVVIK
+637 KQTVIK

>member
-158 KELAPF
+158 KELEPF

-221 FSMGQIISFNNGV
+221 FSQGQIISFNNGT
-234 PPTEEAKKQIERQIK
+234 PPTEEAKKHIERQIK

-258 GGLVITFNASQDN
+258 GGLVITFNASADN

-277 FSPND
+277 FTPND

-303 IVSPVLFGVSTQGAL
+303 IVSPVLFGVATEGAL

-338 RQGILEDIINEFSSY
+338 RQGILEDIINQFSSF
-353 FGIANYIYFA
+353 FGIANYIYFK
-363 KSTPL
+363 KSTPI
-368 KSSIPESLIQQA
+368 KSLLPDSIIQKVYDA
-380 YTPQEVRELL
+380 YPVEQIIDMMGLPQ
-390 GLKPLTQDKTQA
+390 
-402 GQAVIDAINTLSP
+402 IDNSY
-415 LVANKVLESMT
+415 KVVL
-426 ADEIRGLVG
+426 
-435 LMPTS
+435 
-440 KQPSLFSAEKKKCE
+440 SAEKKKCE

-516 ESIAKVLKIS
+516 DSIAKVLKIS

-565 EVKYRYGWRAG
+565 EVRYYYGWRAG

-582 KNSRDFCVDLL
+582 KNSREFCVDML
-593 NKDKLYS
+593 NKEKRYT

-626 GVSVPFCRHLW
+626 GVSVPFCRHIW
-637 KQVVIK
+637 KQIVIK

>member
-1 MSETSNVLYIKFENH
+1 
-16 KVPEFKEVK
+16 
-25 NKEYI
+25 
-30 YFGEDNNYP
+30 
-39 DYLIELYLRCAKH
+39 
-52 NAIINGKTN
+52 
-61 YIYGGGLVTDDKT
+61 
-74 STVNQK
+74 
-80 AITQKFISKL
+80 
-90 KPFINDMIKD
+90 
-100 FELFNSIAI
+100 
-109 EIIYDKLGNE
+109 
-119 IADFAYMPIS
+119 MPIS

-158 KELAPF
+158 KELEPF

-303 IVSPVLFGVSTQGAL
+303 IVSPVLFGVATEGAL

-338 RQGILEDIINEFSSY
+338 RQGILEDIINQFSSF
-353 FGIANYIYFA
+353 FGIANYIYFK
-363 KSTPL
+363 KSTPI
-368 KSSIPESLIQQA
+368 KSLLPDSIIQKVYDA
-380 YTPQEVRELL
+380 YPVEQIIDMMGLPQ
-390 GLKPLTQDKTQA
+390 
-402 GQAVIDAINTLSP
+402 IDNSYK
-415 LVANKVLESMT
+415 VAL
-426 ADEIRGLVG
+426 
-435 LMPTS
+435 
-440 KQPSLFSAEKKKCE
+440 SAEKKKCQ

-464 ASDCTILYE
+464 ASDCTILFE

-516 ESIAKVLKIS
+516 DSIAKVLKIS

-565 EVKYRYGWRAG
+565 EVRYYYGWRAG

-582 KNSRDFCVDLL
+582 KNSREFCVDML
-593 NKDKLYS
+593 NKEKRYT

-637 KQVVIK
+637 KQIVIK

>member
-61 YIYGGGLVTDDKT
+61 YIYGGGLMTDDKT

-158 KELAPF
+158 KELQPF

-221 FSMGQIISFNNGV
+221 FSQGQIISFNNGT
-234 PPTEEAKKQIERQIK
+234 PPTEEAKKHIERQIK

-258 GGLVITFNASQDN
+258 GGLVITFNASADN

-277 FSPND
+277 FTPND

-303 IVSPVLFGVSTQGAL
+303 IVSPVLFGVATQGAL

-338 RQGILEDIINEFSSY
+338 RQGILEDIINQFSSF
-353 FGIANYIYFA
+353 FGIANYIYFK
-363 KSTPL
+363 KSTPI
-368 KSSIPESLIQQA
+368 KSLLPDSIIQKVYDA
-380 YTPQEVRELL
+380 YPVEQIIDMMGLPQINNSY
-390 GLKPLTQDKTQA
+390 KTA
-402 GQAVIDAINTLSP
+402 L
-415 LVANKVLESMT
+415 
-426 ADEIRGLVG
+426 
-435 LMPTS
+435 
-440 KQPSLFSAEKKKCE
+440 SAEKKKCKHE
-454 HQWFDNIGIK
+454 WFDNIGIK

-502 AIIDLLSKDVLTPS
+502 AIIDLLSKDILTPS

-546 SEPTKKGEK
+546 SEPTEKGTK
-555 ASEDSKTDNI
+555 ASEDAKTDNI

-576 FDATDK
+576 FNATDK

-626 GVSVPFCRHLW
+626 GVSVPFCRHIW
-637 KQVVIK
+637 KQTVIK

>member
-158 KELAPF
+158 KELQPF

-303 IVSPVLFGVSTQGAL
+303 IVSPVLFGVATEGAL

-338 RQGILEDIINEFSSY
+338 RQGILEDIINQFSSF
-353 FGIANYIYFA
+353 FGIANYIYFK
-363 KSTPL
+363 KSTPI
-368 KSSIPESLIQQA
+368 KSLLPDSIIQKVYDA
-380 YTPQEVRELL
+380 YPVEQIIDMMGLPQ
-390 GLKPLTQDKTQA
+390 
-402 GQAVIDAINTLSP
+402 IDNSYK
-415 LVANKVLESMT
+415 VAL
-426 ADEIRGLVG
+426 
-435 LMPTS
+435 
-440 KQPSLFSAEKKKCE
+440 SAEKKKCE

>member
-158 KELAPF
+158 KELQPF

-234 PPTEEAKKQIERQIK
+234 PPTDEAKKQIERQIK

-303 IVSPVLFGVSTQGAL
+303 IVSPVLFGVATEGAL

-338 RQGILEDIINEFSSY
+338 RQGILEDIINQFSSF
-353 FGIANYIYFA
+353 FGIANYIYFK
-363 KSTPL
+363 KSTPI
-368 KSSIPESLIQQA
+368 KSLLPDSIIQKVYDA
-380 YTPQEVRELL
+380 YPVEQIIDMMGLPQI
-390 GLKPLTQDKTQA
+390 DNSYKTA
-402 GQAVIDAINTLSP
+402 
-415 LVANKVLESMT
+415 M
-426 ADEIRGLVG
+426 
-435 LMPTS
+435 
-440 KQPSLFSAEKKKCE
+440 SAEKKKCE

-516 ESIAKVLKIS
+516 DSIAKVLKIS

-626 GVSVPFCRHLW
+626 GVSVPFCRHIW
-637 KQVVIK
+637 KQTVIK

>member
-158 KELAPF
+158 KELEPF

-221 FSMGQIISFNNGV
+221 FSQGQIISFNNGT
-234 PPTEEAKKQIERQIK
+234 PPTEEAKKHIERQIK

-303 IVSPVLFGVSTQGAL
+303 IVSPVLFGVATEGAL

-338 RQGILEDIINEFSSY
+338 RQGILEDIINQFSSF
-353 FGIANYIYFA
+353 FGIANYIYFK
-363 KSTPL
+363 KSTPI
-368 KSSIPESLIQQA
+368 KSLLPDSIIQKVYDA
-380 YTPQEVRELL
+380 YPVEQIIDMMGLPQ
-390 GLKPLTQDKTQA
+390 
-402 GQAVIDAINTLSP
+402 IDNSY
-415 LVANKVLESMT
+415 KVVL
-426 ADEIRGLVG
+426 
-435 LMPTS
+435 
-440 KQPSLFSAEKKKCE
+440 SAEKKKCE

-516 ESIAKVLKIS
+516 DSIAKVLKIS

-555 ASEDSKTDNI
+555 ASEDSKTENI

-576 FDATDK
+576 FNATDK
-582 KNSRDFCVDLL
+582 KNSREFCVDLL

-626 GVSVPFCRHLW
+626 GVSVPFCRHIW
-637 KQVVIK
+637 KQTVIK

>member
-303 IVSPVLFGVSTQGAL
+303 IVSPVLFGVATEGAL

-338 RQGILEDIINEFSSY
+338 RQGILEDIINQFSSF
-353 FGIANYIYFA
+353 FGIANYIYFK
-363 KSTPL
+363 KSTPI
-368 KSSIPESLIQQA
+368 KSLLPDSIIQKVYDA
-380 YTPQEVRELL
+380 YPVEQIIDMMGLPQ
-390 GLKPLTQDKTQA
+390 
-402 GQAVIDAINTLSP
+402 IDNSYKVALS
-415 LVANKVLESMT
+415 T
-426 ADEIRGLVG
+426 
-435 LMPTS
+435 
-440 KQPSLFSAEKKKCE
+440 EKKKCE

-582 KNSRDFCVDLL
+582 KNSRDFCVDML
-593 NKDKLYS
+593 NKDKLYT

-626 GVSVPFCRHLW
+626 GVSVPFCRHIW
-637 KQVVIK
+637 KQIVIK